1 MAVRLVTEGGRD
13 ASTFYEVL
21 ERFDGYAL
29 VKCHPKTGRT
39 HQIRVH
45 MASIG
50 HPILADKAYLGRDR
64 LTLGDLIGSDAPDAD
79 RVLLDRQALHAHAL
93 SLAHPMTGEP
103 LSHCQF
109 RVEPAFEGDGPAHT
123 CLNPSFFDI
132 LEPDE
137 DFDLRDTMTFRRA
150 A

>member
-1 MAVRLVTEGGRD
+1 MAPPGECRKCRTYCDKLIEPRACVEMRCPYLWSYV
-13 ASTFYEVL
+13 
-21 ERFDGYAL
+21 DG
-29 VKCHPKTGRT
+29 PTGRRFMGCV
-39 HQIRVH
+39 QKVFRGEIDVQ
-45 MASIG
+45 MF
-50 HPILADKAYLGRDR
+50 
-64 LTLGDLIGSDAPDAD
+64 DAAE
-79 RVLLDRQALHAHAL
+79 RE
-93 SLAHPMTGEP
+93 SGFGGIKMTGPP

>member
-1 MAVRLVTEGGRD
+1 MRCPYLWSYV
-13 ASTFYEVL
+13 
-21 ERFDGYAL
+21 DG
-29 VKCHPKTGRT
+29 PTGRRFMGCV
-39 HQIRVH
+39 QKVFRGEIDVK
-45 MASIG
+45 G
-50 HPILADKAYLGRDR
+50 FE
-64 LTLGDLIGSDAPDAD
+64 DAE
-79 RVLLDRQALHAHAL
+79 LQGGFGGIK
-93 SLAHPMTGEP
+93 MTGAP

>member
-1 MAVRLVTEGGRD
+1 MPVAARGELAAPPGECRRCRTYCDKLIEPRACLQMRCPYLWSYV
-13 ASTFYEVL
+13 
-21 ERFDGYAL
+21 DG
-29 VKCHPKTGRT
+29 PTGRRFMGCV
-39 HQIRVH
+39 QKVFRGEIDVKGFE
-45 MASIG
+45 AAELQGGYGGI
-50 HPILADKAYLGRDR
+50 K
-64 LTLGDLIGSDAPDAD
+64 
-79 RVLLDRQALHAHAL
+79 
-93 SLAHPMTGEP
+93 MTGEP

>member
-1 MAVRLVTEGGRD
+1 MRCPYLWSYV
-13 ASTFYEVL
+13 
-21 ERFDGYAL
+21 DG
-29 VKCHPKTGRT
+29 PTGRRFMGCV
-39 HQIRVH
+39 QKVFRGEIDVKGFE
-45 MASIG
+45 AAELQGGFGGI
-50 HPILADKAYLGRDR
+50 K
-64 LTLGDLIGSDAPDAD
+64 
-79 RVLLDRQALHAHAL
+79 
-93 SLAHPMTGEP
+93 MTGDP